1 MINSKKGVYS
11 EVTATNLYPELRQSL
26 MAASREYVLKH
37 KKNMEKW
44 MRWQFET
51 RQRNEHTKV
60 ETESEK
66 TREGN
71 VVALYFLTNPTRP
84 VYGIQ

>member
-51 RQRNEHTKV
+51 RQRNQQTKV
-60 ETESEK
+60 ETEAAKNGEV
-66 TREGN
+66 N
-71 VVALYFLTNPTRP
+71 VVALYFLTSLT
-84 VYGIQ
+84 